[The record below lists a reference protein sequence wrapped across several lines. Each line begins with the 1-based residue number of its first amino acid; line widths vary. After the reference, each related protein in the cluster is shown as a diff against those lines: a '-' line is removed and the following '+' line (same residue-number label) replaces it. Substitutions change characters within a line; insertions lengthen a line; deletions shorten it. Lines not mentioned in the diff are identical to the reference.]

1 MHIWANLKSF
11 LYDND
16 NFIAYFNNKIYLYN
30 FINIITITNKEIVV
44 QFKDHKVII
53 KGNNLKPSKVL
64 KKELLLCGN
73 IESVT
78 INE

>member
-30 FINIITITNKEIVV
+30 FINIITISSKEIIV
-44 QFKDHKVII
+44 QFKDKKVII
-53 KGNNLKPSKVL
+53 KGNNLKPNKVL
-64 KKELLLCGN
+64 KKELLLSGT

-78 INE
+78 IHE